1 MNKNIFNLYNKVKQG
16 MCSGCDSGECERCLV
31 SEILNDISDLDFE
44 TSETNGGCPY
54 CWDERRKKSKEIF
67 YFDSANNMRS
77 AEYCPAC
84 GRKY

>member
-1 MNKNIFNLYNKVKQG
+1 MDKNIFRVYNKVKQG
-16 MCSGCDSGECERCLV
+16 MCSGCDSGDCGVCLV
-31 SEILNDISDLDFE
+31 SEILNDISELSPE
-44 TSETNGGCPY
+44 SAEVSGGCTY
-54 CWDERRKKSKEIF
+54 CWDEKRKSSKEIF

>member
-1 MNKNIFNLYNKVKQG
+1 MNKNIFSLYNKVKQG
-16 MCSGCDSGECERCLV
+16 MCSGCDSGECEQCLV
-31 SEILNDISDLDFE
+31 SEILNDISTLDFE

>member
-1 MNKNIFNLYNKVKQG
+1 MNKNIFSLYNKVKQG
-16 MCSGCDSGECERCLV
+16 MCSGCDSGECEHCLV
-31 SEILNDISDLDFE
+31 SELLNDISSLDFE
-44 TSETNGGCPY
+44 TSETSGGCPY
-54 CWDERRKKSKEIF
+54 CWDERKKKSKEIF

>member
-1 MNKNIFNLYNKVKQG
+1 MNKNIFSLYNKVKQS
-16 MCSGCDSGECERCLV
+16 MCSGCDSGECEQCLV
-31 SEILNDISDLDFE
+31 SEILNDISTLDLE

>member
-1 MNKNIFNLYNKVKQG
+1 MDKNVFRVYNKVKQG
-16 MCSGCDSGECERCLV
+16 MCSGCDSGDCEVCLV
-31 SEILNDISDLDFE
+31 SEILNDISDLNPE
-44 TSETNGGCPY
+44 STEISGGCTY
-54 CWDERRKKSKEIF
+54 CWDEKRKKAKEIF

>member
-1 MNKNIFNLYNKVKQG
+1 MDKNVFRVYNKVRQG
-16 MCSGCDSGECERCLV
+16 MCSGCDSGDCEVCLV
-31 SEILNDISDLDFE
+31 SEILNDISELSPE
-44 TSETNGGCPY
+44 STEVNGGCAY
-54 CWDERRKKSKEIF
+54 CWDEKRKKTKEIF

>member
-1 MNKNIFNLYNKVKQG
+1 MDKNVFRVYNKVKQS
-16 MCSGCDSGECERCLV
+16 MCSGCDSGDCGVCLV
-31 SEILNDISDLDFE
+31 SEILNDISELSLE
-44 TSETNGGCPY
+44 SAEVSGGCTY
-54 CWDERRKKSKEIF
+54 CWDEKRKRTKEIF

>member
-1 MNKNIFNLYNKVKQG
+1 MDKNVFRVYNKVKQG
-16 MCSGCDSGECERCLV
+16 MCSGCDSGDCEVCLV
-31 SEILNDISDLDFE
+31 SEILSDISDLNPE
-44 TSETNGGCPY
+44 SAEISGGCTY
-54 CWDERRKKSKEIF
+54 CWDEKRKKAKEIF

>member
-1 MNKNIFNLYNKVKQG
+1 MDKNVFRVYNKVRQG
-16 MCSGCDSGECERCLV
+16 MCSGCDSGDCEVCLV
-31 SEILNDISDLDFE
+31 SEILNDISDLSPE
-44 TSETNGGCPY
+44 STEVSGGCSY
-54 CWDERRKKSKEIF
+54 CWDEKRKKAKEIF